1 MNLQQL
7 RCVAVVAECGSF
19 SKAAKRLYLSQPS
32 VSAIIKDLE
41 TELGI
46 VIFERSNRGITMT
59 MPGAQ
64 LLKYAQQMLECEET
78 IRETFTADAKLRPAV
93 FSVVSQHYPFVCSAL
108 IHLIRELDA
117 KNYRFHLRETTTAS
131 ILAGVASCQDD
142 IGVLSVGKAGEK
154 KMQRT
159 LKSNGLQYQPLFSGM
174 PRVYL
179 SKTHPLS
186 NRQSIRQ
193 EELSGYPC
201 ILYEQKDN
209 VLFPYAEETTL
220 LKKNADQILSI
231 SDLYTS
237 GVFMLNLDAYNIG
250 TGLMPAE
257 LDGYLAAPLLEGGE
271 PYTVGYVTL
280 RGVPLSP
287 ITQKFLD
294 LLKEVLQSEY
304 GTEPE

>member
-220 LKKNADQILSI
+220 LKKNADQISASANCI
-231 SDLYTS
+231 RSACHAESGPYTS
-237 GVFMLNLDAYNIG
+237 AR
-250 TGLMPAE
+250 LMRRSLTAIRPRRF
-257 LDGYLAAPLLEGGE
+257 LEGGE
-271 PYTVGYVTL
+271 PNTVGYGYA
-280 RGVPLSP
+280 RRAAFRPSRRNFWPCEIGPAKR
-287 ITQKFLD
+287 IR
-294 LLKEVLQSEY
+294 
-304 GTEPE
+304 TEPELT

>member
-7 RCVAVVAECGSF
+7 KCVVTVAECGSF

-32 VSAIIKDLE
+32 VSAMVKDLE
-41 TELGI
+41 NELGI
-46 VIFERSNRGITMT
+46 VIFDRSNRGITMT

-64 LLKYAQQMLECEET
+64 LLKYAQQILECEET
-78 IRETFTADAKLRPAV
+78 IRETFTADAKKRPAV
-93 FSVVSQHYPFVCSAL
+93 FSVASQHYPFVGSAL
-108 IHLIRELDA
+108 IRLIRETNA
-117 KNYRFHLRETTTAS
+117 KNYRFHLRETATAS
-131 ILAGVASCQDD
+131 ILAGVASCRDD
-142 IGVLSVGKAGEK
+142 IGVLSVGRAGEK
-154 KMQRT
+154 KMLRT
-159 LKSNGLQYQPLFSGM
+159 LKSNGLQYQTLFSGM
-174 PRVYL
+174 PRVYM
-179 SKTHPLS
+179 SSRHPLAR
-186 NRQSIRQ
+186 RQSVRQ
-193 EELSGYPC
+193 EELAGYPC

-220 LKKNADQILSI
+220 LKKSADQILSI

-237 GVFMLNLDAYNIG
+237 GVLMLNLDAYNVG
-250 TGLMPAE
+250 TGLMPTE

-287 ITQKFLD
+287 VAQKFLG

-304 GTEPE
+304 GIEPD